1 MQSGDLEGVSNA
13 LRAGFH
19 AWARSNKKFLPLYL
33 KTPAKTFQI
42 VDAALTEMS
51 AFRPGPFV
59 TWWAIN
65 HNRFIK
71 QHKQRDILAV
81 HELMYH
87 YLTAIAR
94 GRITLEPTQ
103 ESEPGESV
111 DQTDGLSPEAA

>member
-1 MQSGDLEGVSNA
+1 MQSGELEGVSYV

-19 AWARSNKKFLPLYL
+19 SWARADKKFAALYK

-51 AFRPGPFV
+51 IFKPGPFV
-59 TWWAIN
+59 TWWAVN

-71 QHKQRDILAV
+71 QHKQRDIMLV

-94 GRITLEPTQ
+94 GRIQLE
-103 ESEPGESV
+103 ESEPGENL
-111 DQTDGLSPEAA
+111 QPEAA